1 MVTKNSLRTHFSSR
15 DPILFAYF
23 DRVIDGI
30 TLSKSKD
37 PFIDLIESIISQQL
51 SEKAAS
57 TISGRF
63 HALFK
68 TKKISAK
75 QILSLKDEVMRSV
88 GISWSKVSYIKAIA
102 TAVDTNTLNFKTLET
117 LHPDDIVKELT
128 KIKGVGKWTAEMFLM
143 FALGHEDVFS
153 YGDLGLRRGIM
164 KVYGYKKD
172 PTVKQMQKLER
183 QWMPYRT
190 YASRMLW
197 RIGDLKIEI

>member
-1 MVTKNSLRTHFSSR
+1 MVTLDALRTHFSLH
-15 DPILFAYF
+15 DPILFSYF
-23 DRVIDGI
+23 DHVSKG
-30 TLSKSKD
+30 LKVSKSKD
-37 PFIDLIESIISQQL
+37 PFIDLVESIISQQL

-63 HALFK
+63 HGLFK
-68 TKKISAK
+68 TIKINSD
-75 QILSLKDEVMRSV
+75 QILALQDKELRAV

-102 TAVDTNTLNFKTLET
+102 TAVETKALNFRMLET
-117 LHPDDIVKELT
+117 LPADDIVKELT

-143 FALGHEDVFS
+143 FSLGREDIFS

-172 PTVKQMQKLER
+172 LTIKQMQKLEK

-190 YASRMLW
+190 YAALLLW
-197 RIGDLKIEI
+197 RIGDL

>member
-1 MVTKNSLRTHFSSR
+1 MVTKDTLRAHFSSK
-15 DPILFAYF
+15 DPVLFSYF
-23 DRVIDGI
+23 DQVIDDVVI
-30 TLSKSKD
+30 EKSTT

-57 TISGRF
+57 TISDRF

-68 TKKISAK
+68 TKKISAT
-75 QILSLKDEVMRSV
+75 QILSLKDETLRGV
-88 GISWSKVSYIKAIA
+88 GISWSKVSYIKSIA
-102 TAVDTNTLNFKTLET
+102 TAVQTKALNFKTLET

-143 FALGHEDVFS
+143 FSLGHEDVFS

-172 PTVKQMQKLER
+172 PTVNQMKKLEK

-197 RIGDLKIEI
+197 RIGDLK